1 MTSSDPPDGPVPSV
15 RRSDRLQRRSQVT
28 PPAGSVVSERPTKG
42 QLRPPVAPS
51 KTGAARHLARD
62 ANRLGRALIEEFP
75 DAVAWDPEK
84 TKTSLRDFVFA
95 ARMLPASS
103 LLFWVPC

>member
-15 RRSDRLQRRSQVT
+15 RRSDRLQRRSQVN
-28 PPAGSVVSERPTKG
+28 PPVGSAVSARPTHG
-42 QLRPPVAPS
+42 QLRPPVAAS
-51 KTGAARHLARD
+51 KTGAARMEARD
-62 ANRLGRALIEEFP
+62 ANRLGRTVMKELP
-75 DAVAWDPEK
+75 DAVAWDPK
-84 TKTSLRDFVFA
+84 KTSLCEFIVA